1 MAIMRKKTMYP
12 EHLRLVPSFQYLQV
26 LQYQHRAHLFLYD
39 TMLEHDVPT
48 IIDVK
53 YTNHEYFPSSVNKFV
68 QSVQAHS
75 CLFPLSFADL
85 QVQQQWAASVQTIGS
100 RDKVLQQPH
109 FSRNVR
115 LVEVFLRCETSG
127 LVLFRH

>member
-39 TMLEHDVPT
+39 TMLVYDVPT

-53 YTNHEYFPSSVNKFV
+53 YTNNEYFPSSVNK
-68 QSVQAHS
+68 SVQIVQEQS
-75 CLFPLSFADL
+75 LLYPLSVANL
-85 QVQQQWAASVQTIGS
+85 QLHQQVAASLQTIGS

-109 FSRNVR
+109 FSPNVR
-115 LVEVFLRCETSG
+115 LDEVFLRCET
-127 LVLFRH
+127 